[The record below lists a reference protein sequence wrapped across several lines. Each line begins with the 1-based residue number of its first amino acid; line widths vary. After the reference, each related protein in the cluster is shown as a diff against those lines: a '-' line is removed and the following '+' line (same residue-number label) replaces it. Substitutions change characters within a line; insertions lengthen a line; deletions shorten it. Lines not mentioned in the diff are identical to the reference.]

1 MEQQPIKKSWWSRNW
16 KWFVPVGCLS
26 IVAIFAAV
34 IALIVTLVFGAMKS
48 SDVYKEAFSKASTNS
63 EVISE
68 LGKPIE
74 GGMFVS
80 GSISVS
86 GSSGEADL
94 AIPIS
99 GPEKDATVF
108 VVARKIAGVWTYQ
121 VMQVAV
127 EGRARRIDLLDDPS
141 MDLKPGSG
149 SEEQK

>member
-1 MEQQPIKKSWWSRNW
+1 MEQQPVKKSWWSRNW

-26 IVAIFAAV
+26 IVAMIAAGV
-34 IALIVTLVFGAMKS
+34 ALIIGLVFGAMKS
-48 SDVYKEAFSKASTNS
+48 SDVYKEAFSKASANS

-68 LGKPIE
+68 LGRPIE
-74 GGMFVS
+74 GGFFVS
-80 GSISVS
+80 GSINVS
-86 GSSGEADL
+86 GQSGDADL

-99 GPEKDATVF
+99 GPKKEATVF

-127 EGRARRIDLLDDPS
+127 EGRARRIDLLDDGS
-141 MDLKPGSG
+141 MDPKPGSG